1 MNALK
6 RFLII
11 VNSIKGEEAFG
22 VCERITHAIENN
34 GGSWYKISGFVSTN
48 DIPADIECGIV
59 LGGDGTLLHAARD
72 LMSIDIPLVGV
83 NFGHLGFLA
92 DVEAD
97 AVEQMVERLMN
108 GEYLVEDRMMLE
120 ATVLRDGK
128 EFFSASALNDIV
140 IGRSGVMTVIDFKL
154 FVNGIRLN
162 SYKADGMIAATPTG
176 STAYSMSAGGP
187 LVKPSAKLIVMTP
200 VCPHTLNTRSIVL
213 DKDDI
218 IEIEICMSKQVSRTD
233 VTGYVYF
240 DGNMATPL
248 FCGDVIK
255 ICKSENSTKVI
266 KLDSRSFLEVLRRKL
281 NNNED
286 RQT

>member
-1 MNALK
+1 MKALK
-6 RFLII
+6 KFLII
-11 VNSIKGEEAFG
+11 VNSIKGEEAFC
-22 VCERITHAIENN
+22 VCERIKHSIENN
-34 GGSWYKISGFVSTN
+34 GGSWHKISGFVSTN
-48 DIPADIECGIV
+48 DIPADIDCGIV

-92 DVEAD
+92 DVEVD
-97 AVEQMVERLMN
+97 AVEQMVDRLMN
-108 GEYLVEDRMMLE
+108 GDYLVEDRMMLE
-120 ATVLRDGK
+120 ATVLREGK
-128 EFFSASALNDIV
+128 EFFLASALNDIV
-140 IGRSGVMTVIDFKL
+140 IGRSGVMTVIDFEL

-218 IEIEICMSKQVSRTD
+218 IEIEICPSKQMSTSD

-248 FCGDVIK
+248 FVGDVIK
-255 ICKSENSTKVI
+255 IRKSENSTKVI

-286 RQT
+286 RQA

>member
-1 MNALK
+1 MK
-6 RFLII
+6 SFLLI
-11 VNSIKGEEAFG
+11 VNSIKGEAAFE
-22 VCERITHAIENN
+22 VCNRIENAIDAK
-34 GGSWYKISGFVSTN
+34 GGSWHKISGFVKTE
-48 DIPADIECGIV
+48 DIPKDVDCGIV

-72 LMSIDIPLVGV
+72 LMSIDIPLIGV

-92 DVEAD
+92 DVETD
-97 AVEQMVERLMN
+97 AVEQMVDRLMADD
-108 GEYLVEDRMMLE
+108 YLVEERMMLD
-120 ATVLRDGK
+120 ATVRREGR
-128 EFFSASALNDIV
+128 EVFSASALNDIV

-162 SYKADGMIAATPTG
+162 SYKADGIIAATPTG

-187 LVKPSAKLIVMTP
+187 LVKPSAQLIVMTP

-218 IEIEICMSKQVSRTD
+218 IEIEICQSKQLDTD
-233 VTGYVYF
+233 ESGYVYF
-240 DGNMATPL
+240 DGDMPTPL
-248 FCGDVIK
+248 YNGDI
-255 ICKSENSTKVI
+255 IRIRKSENSTKVI

-286 RQT
+286 SQT

>member
-1 MNALK
+1 MKN
-6 RFLII
+6 FLLI
-11 VNSIKGEEAFG
+11 VNSIKGEESYD
-22 VCERITHAIENN
+22 VRKRIERSIEEN
-34 GGSWYKISGFVSTN
+34 GGRWHKISGFVNKN
-48 DIPADIECGIV
+48 DIPDDIECGIV

-72 LMSIDIPLVGV
+72 LMDVDIPLVGV

-92 DVEAD
+92 DVEVD
-97 AVEQMVERLMN
+97 AVEQMVHRLMAD
-108 GEYLVEDRMMLE
+108 EFLVEDRMMLE
-120 ATVLRDGK
+120 ATVMRDGK
-128 EFFSASALNDIV
+128 EVSKASALNDIV

-162 SYKADGMIAATPTG
+162 SYKADGVIAATPTG

-187 LVKPSAKLIVMTP
+187 LVKPSAQLIVMTP

-218 IEIEICMSKQVSRTD
+218 IEIEICQSKQLETEEA
-233 VTGYVYF
+233 GYVYF
-240 DGNMATPL
+240 DGDMATPL
-248 FCGDVIK
+248 YNGDIIRIK
-255 ICKSENSTKVI
+255 KSENSTKLI

-286 RQT
+286 SQT

>member
-1 MNALK
+1 MKN
-6 RFLII
+6 FLLI
-11 VNSIKGEEAFG
+11 VNSIKGEDAFE
-22 VCERITHAIENN
+22 VCKRIENAIEEK
-34 GGSWYKISGFVSTN
+34 GGSYHKISGFASTK
-48 DIPADIECGIV
+48 DIPNDIECGIV

-72 LMSIDIPLVGV
+72 LMNVDIPLVGV

-97 AVEQMVERLMN
+97 AVEQMVERLMF
-108 GEYLVEDRMMLE
+108 GDFLVEDRMMLE
-120 ATVLRDGK
+120 ATVMREGK
-128 EFFSASALNDIV
+128 KVFSSSALNDIV

-162 SYKADGMIAATPTG
+162 SYKADGVIAATPTG

-187 LVKPSAKLIVMTP
+187 LVKPSAQLIVMTP

-218 IEIEICMSKQVSRTD
+218 IEIEICQSKQLETEVS
-233 VTGYVYF
+233 GYVYF
-240 DGNMATPL
+240 DGDMATPL
-248 FCGDVIK
+248 HAGDIIRIK
-255 ICKSENSTKVI
+255 KSENSTKII

>member
-1 MNALK
+1 MCEK
-6 RFLII
+6 II
-11 VNSIKGEEAFG
+11 
-22 VCERITHAIENN
+22 HAIEKN
-34 GGSWYKISGFVSTN
+34 GGTYHKISGFVSTSE
-48 DIPADIECGIV
+48 IPEDIECGIV

-72 LMSIDIPLVGV
+72 LLSIDIPLVGV

-97 AVEQMVERLMN
+97 AVERMVERLMD
-108 GEYLVEDRMMLE
+108 GSYSVEERMMIE
-120 ATVLRDGK
+120 ASVIREGRNI
-128 EFFSASALNDIV
+128 FSASALNDIV

-162 SYKADGMIAATPTG
+162 NYKADGMIAATPTG

-187 LVKPSAKLIVMTP
+187 RVKPSAQLIVMTP

-213 DKDDI
+213 DKDDM
-218 IEIEICMSKQVSRTD
+218 IEIEICQSKQIHD
-233 VTGYVYF
+233 DAAGYVYF
-240 DGNMATPL
+240 DGDMATPL
-248 FCGDVIK
+248 QAGDIIK
-255 ICKSENSTKVI
+255 IRKSDNCTKII

-286 RQT
+286 KQT

>member
-1 MNALK
+1 MKN
-6 RFLII
+6 FLLI
-11 VNSIKGEEAFG
+11 VNSIKGEDAFE
-22 VCERITHAIENN
+22 VCRRIEQTIEKK
-34 GGSWYKISGFVSTN
+34 GGTWHEVSGFA
-48 DIPADIECGIV
+48 DKKGIPKDIECGIV

-72 LMSIDIPLVGV
+72 LMNVDIPLVGV

-92 DVEAD
+92 DVEVD
-97 AVEQMVERLMN
+97 AVEQMVDRLMA
-108 GEYLVEDRMMLE
+108 GDFVVEDRMMLE
-120 ATVLRDGK
+120 ATVVREGK
-128 EFFSASALNDIV
+128 EVFKASALNDIV
-140 IGRSGVMTVIDFKL
+140 IGRSGVMTVMDYKL

-187 LVKPSAKLIVMTP
+187 LVKPSAQLIVMTP
-200 VCPHTLNTRSIVL
+200 VCPHTLNTRSIIL

-218 IEIEICMSKQVSRTD
+218 IEIEICPSKQLEAD
-233 VTGYVYF
+233 VAGYVYF
-240 DGNMATPL
+240 DGEMATPL
-248 FCGDVIK
+248 YIGDVIRIK
-255 ICKSENSTKVI
+255 KSENSTKVI

>member
-1 MNALK
+1 MKN
-6 RFLII
+6 FLLI
-11 VNSIKGEEAFG
+11 VNSIKGEAAFS
-22 VCERITHAIENN
+22 VCSRIESAIAKK
-34 GGSWYKISGFVSTN
+34 GGAWHKISGFAKMESIPR
-48 DIPADIECGIV
+48 DIDCGIV
-59 LGGDGTLLHAARD
+59 LGGDGTLLHAVRD
-72 LMSIDIPLVGV
+72 LMDMDIPLIGV

-97 AVEQMVERLMN
+97 AVEQMVERLMS
-108 GEYLVEDRMMLE
+108 GDYLVEDRMMLE
-120 ATVLRDGK
+120 ATVRRDGK
-128 EFFSASALNDIV
+128 EVFTASALNDVV

-162 SYKADGMIAATPTG
+162 SYKADGIIAATPTG

-187 LVKPSAKLIVMTP
+187 LVKPSAQLIVMTP

-218 IEIEICMSKQVSRTD
+218 IEIEISKSKQRETD
-233 VTGYVYF
+233 ESGYVYF
-240 DGNMATPL
+240 DGDMATPL
-248 FCGDVIK
+248 YNGDI
-255 ICKSENSTKVI
+255 IRIRKSKKSTKVI